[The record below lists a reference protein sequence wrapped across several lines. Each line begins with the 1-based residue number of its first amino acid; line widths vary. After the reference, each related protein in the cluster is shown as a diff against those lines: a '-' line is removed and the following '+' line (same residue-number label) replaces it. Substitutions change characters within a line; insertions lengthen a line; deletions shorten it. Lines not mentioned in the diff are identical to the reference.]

1 MCISKVAATG
11 AIAYNSIIH
20 NGIITSNSQTTR
32 TCYIYSTCD
41 VKTNDKR

>member
-20 NGIITSNSQTTR
+20 NGIITSNNT
-32 TCYIYSTCD
+32 YMLAI
-41 VKTNDKR
+41 NNN